1 MEYNALNH
9 SLLQHFGRAL
19 DLITIKTLS
28 KAQSKISISNIDV
41 LLTIQA
47 KLDSYEKVIMLYG
60 FFNSCKQLDKCLAR
74 AEMFAL
80 CFNLMIE
87 SAKKSKEEENEYL
100 FLLSVENL
108 ISYFKFYGAEN
119 ESLDN
124 LARVYEMIDL
134 HLETA
139 IQGVRDRFLSLFAKL
154 VKHQLFATR
163 MLLPSILKRP
173 WNDRNKFYLLAELL
187 DEQKYCTLQGLEDAN
202 LKDEHFFN
210 GICLSL
216 KYRHLYSPGQAIV
229 KVLLKQEVPRMRE
242 VIAEILI
249 MGNFLDKKYMIEHWS
264 ALLNVRDKDAVFS
277 HVCTLVDLD
286 SIIQKAKLEHEAF
299 VNLGKF

>member
-1 MEYNALNH
+1 
-9 SLLQHFGRAL
+9 
-19 DLITIKTLS
+19 
-28 KAQSKISISNIDV
+28 
-41 LLTIQA
+41 
-47 KLDSYEKVIMLYG
+47 MLYG
-60 FFNSCKQLDKCLAR
+60 FFNSCKQLDKSLAR
-74 AEMFAL
+74 NEMFAL
-80 CFNLMIE
+80 CFNLLIE

-124 LARVYEMIDL
+124 LARVWEMVDL

-154 VKHQLFATR
+154 VKHSIFSTR
-163 MLLPSILKRP
+163 ILLPKLLKRP

-187 DEQKYCTLQGLEDAN
+187 DEQKYNTLQGLGEPN
-202 LKDEHFFN
+202 LIDEHFFN

-229 KVLLKQEVPRMRE
+229 KILLKQEVPRMRE

-249 MGNFLDKKYMIEHWS
+249 KGSFLDKKYMIEHWS
-264 ALLNVRDKDAVFS
+264 ALLNVRDKDAIFK
-277 HVCTLVDLD
+277 HICTIVDLD
-286 SIIQKAKLEHEAF
+286 SIMQKAKLEHEAF
-299 VNLGKF
+299 VNLGELILYRFYLIFYSI